1 MAASKCRKKRKEH
14 VKTLVEVII
23 QFAVFTLTSD
33 RNLGMINDDL
43 VSSYCRLACSREVGK
58 KTRIS
63 TETMMHNFN
72 NSTIL
77 QFRII

>member
-33 RNLGMINDDL
+33 RNLGMTNDNL
-43 VSSYCRLACSREVGK
+43 VLSYYRLACMVAVTL

-77 QFRII
+77 QF

>member
-1 MAASKCRKKRKEH
+1 MTADEQERRRIRRERNKVAASKCRKKRKEH

-43 VSSYCRLACSREVGK
+43 VSSYCRLACRREVGK
-58 KTRIS
+58 KQ
-63 TETMMHNFN
+63 E
-72 NSTIL
+72 
-77 QFRII
+77 